1 MVSMYRIIFN
11 ILFVVCVALPCLAK
25 DEPLRI
31 DSTFYYD
38 GVPKEDLAEVVEAWL
53 HSRRD
58 MATAF
63 TTIDKMEDRIVFC
76 GPKDSFSDYVQINN
90 IFLFGAS
97 NSLCYS
103 FQIAVRDGVV
113 RVWFTDFLFKRAVS
127 DPEFMLYVK
136 RPKKIRFID
145 RPIYNRVYRFALKR
159 YPERIASLHAA
170 LDEALKKPEPLWPIF
185 CRKFIS

>member
-1 MVSMYRIIFN
+1 MYRIIFN
-11 ILFVVCVALPCLAK
+11 ILLVVCVALPCLAK

-63 TTIDKMEDRIVFC
+63 TIIDKMEDRIVFW

-90 IFLFGAS
+90 IFLAGGS
-97 NSLCYS
+97 DELYYS
-103 FQIAVRDGVV
+103 FQIAIRDGVV
-113 RVWFTDFLFKRAVS
+113 RVWFTDFSYHRANNPQFV
-127 DPEFMLYVK
+127 LCIGK
-136 RPKKIRFID
+136 PKYSAIYK
-145 RPIYNRVYRFALKR
+145 PIYRQAMKFALKC

-185 CRKFIS
+185 YRKFIS